1 MLWSAGKKC
10 FDRHIQNFCNLVEA
24 TTADTVGAFFVFLDL
39 LKRYAELGARLPLA
53 ESSSQAVH
61 SNIRAHKLIDF
72 GRRAAA
78 RFFPV

>member
-1 MLWSAGKKC
+1 
-10 FDRHIQNFCNLVEA
+10 
-24 TTADTVGAFFVFLDL
+24 L